1 MAAFIPSLAYR
12 VNALDIH
19 RNKCPPSLS
28 GERAGKLFAPM
39 PVSALSE
46 STMQELKSA
55 LAEQLK
61 QPNGPTP
68 ELTRLL
74 KKVGAEARQ
83 KNIKPEE
90 LIVIFKQLWNSL
102 VESLRPQNTEQ
113 QERVRQNLVTLCI
126 QAYYAE

>member
-1 MAAFIPSLAYR
+1 MST
-12 VNALDIH
+12 
-19 RNKCPPSLS
+19 LS
-28 GERAGKLFAPM
+28 RLGKRCGKLFAPL

-46 STMQELKSA
+46 STLQELKAA
-55 LAEQLK
+55 LTEQLK

-74 KKVGAEARQ
+74 NKVGAEARQ
-83 KNIKPEE
+83 KDIKPEE

-102 VESLRPQNTEQ
+102 AESLRPQNAEQ

-126 QAYYAE
+126 QAYYAQ

>member
-1 MAAFIPSLAYR
+1 
-12 VNALDIH
+12 
-19 RNKCPPSLS
+19 
-28 GERAGKLFAPM
+28 M

-46 STMQELKSA
+46 STLKELKAA